1 VSHCI
6 AQCKHSHGRTHAR
19 AHAST
24 PACAHLHHQEVL
36 DVEPLRL
43 PLAQQEALSH
53 RGAIIMNAIIM
64 NAIILNAPGRGRER
78 RASMRNGTRAHKL
91 RARVRTSVVR
101 GGGLA
106 GG

>member
-19 AHAST
+19 AHART

-43 PLAQQEALSH
+43 SLAQQEALSH

-64 NAIILNAPGRGRER
+64 NAPQRRRER